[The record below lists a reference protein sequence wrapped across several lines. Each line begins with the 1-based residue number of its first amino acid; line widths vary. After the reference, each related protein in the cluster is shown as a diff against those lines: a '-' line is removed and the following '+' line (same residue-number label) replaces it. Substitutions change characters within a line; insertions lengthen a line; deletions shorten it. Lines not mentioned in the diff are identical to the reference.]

1 MIAKSTRP
9 GILVIPDAGLKLRKD
24 DTAEIMKMTPQ
35 VEAALKRGFLVE
47 IEDESALNDS
57 TGADQ
62 SNEKA
67 GLHTPKTSAEELGG
81 LNANEAIARV
91 GLETD
96 PTVLEGLLGSE
107 KRKTVLDALKQRLQ
121 DIQHNDAE

>member
-9 GILVIPDAGLKLRKD
+9 GILVIPDAGLKLRKGD
-24 DTAEIMKMTPQ
+24 SVEIMKMTPQ

-47 IEDESALNDS
+47 EHAEIPAGSNDEKQIPEITNL
-57 TGADQ
+57 
-62 SNEKA
+62 
-67 GLHTPKTSAEELGG
+67 KTSSEELGS

-91 GLETD
+91 GQETD
-96 PTVLEGLLGSE
+96 RTVLEGLLGSE

-121 DIQHNDAE
+121 DIQHDDAE